1 MNTNRRTFLKTLIGG
16 GVALSLPLPL
26 LAKASGQSL
35 TILHTNDVHS
45 HLEPFPVNHPKFPN
59 QGGFARRATL
69 IQQLRQKHSNVLLL
83 DAGDIFQGTP
93 YFNFFGG
100 KPELEL
106 MSKMKYDAATIGNHE
121 FDNGMDHLARQLQYA
136 NFPFISTNYDFSQT
150 VLKDKIIP
158 WKIIEKGPFRVGLI
172 GLGVNPGG
180 LVSPANYEGMKWLDP
195 VETGEK
201 TARFLKEEKKCNL
214 VIALSHMGYTSAPDR
229 PESDKKTA
237 ALTASIDIIIG
248 GHSHTFMPKPEI
260 VKNKVGKPVIINQV
274 GWAGV
279 ILGHMEI
286 IPDKKEPLF
295 LATQHL
301 IK

>member
-1 MNTNRRTFLKTLIGG
+1 MNTNRRTFLKTLISG
-16 GVALSLPLPL
+16 GVALTLPLPL
-26 LAKASGQSL
+26 LAKATDETL

-45 HLEPFPVNHPKFPN
+45 HLEPYPANHPKFPN

-121 FDNGMDHLARQLQYA
+121 FDNGMEHLARQMEYA

-150 VLKDKIIP
+150 VLKGKTLP
-158 WKIIEKGPFRVGLI
+158 WKVIEKGPFRIGLI
-172 GLGVNPGG
+172 GLGINPGG
-180 LVSPANYEGMKWLDP
+180 LVSRVNYEGMKWLDP

-201 TARFLKEEKKCNL
+201 TARFLKEEKNCNL
-214 VIALSHMGYTSAPDR
+214 VIALSHLGYYSAPDR
-229 PESDKKTA
+229 PESDQKTA
-237 ALTASIDIIIG
+237 TQTASIDIIIG
-248 GHSHTFMPKPEI
+248 GHTHTFMPKPEV
-260 VKNKVGKPVIINQV
+260 VKNKAGKPVIINQV

-279 ILGHMEI
+279 LLGHLEI

-295 LATQHL
+295 MATQHL